1 MNGPFKG
8 ASWGYILSKDHY
20 NNGMDNKEKEDRRV
34 GRCFEIKKAD
44 GPEEKDIVI
53 HYYIEILEDKTIALE
68 LVDDKGN
75 PTGEIV
81 EQDLSTDDFNK
92 QYTSCSHHDCPLAP
106 KTIDEIK
113 KKMADNRVAMGEKHL
128 KNGELGKAEDKFNR
142 ALVFEAGNLKA
153 EFGIGKIRMEQ
164 NKRAEAEKI
173 FKQISEA
180 NEIYDMAN
188 KHTFNE
194 FGIYLR
200 KQEMY
205 EIAIQS
211 YEKAIT
217 MDEKDVALYFNLG
230 KAYAMKGEFQPGIE
244 KLKEA
249 LAIQPDFPEA
259 AEHLKKY
266 LKDEEAMLKKL
277 LRKTEIDD
285 EPGREEK

>member
-1 MNGPFKG
+1 ME
-8 ASWGYILSKDHY
+8 
-20 NNGMDNKEKEDRRV
+20 NKEREDRKV
-34 GRCFEIKKAD
+34 GRCFEIKKAG
-44 GPEEKDIVI
+44 GPEEKEIVI
-53 HYYIEILEDKTIALE
+53 HYYIEILENKTIALE
-68 LVDDKGN
+68 LVDDEGN

-81 EQDLSTDDFNK
+81 EQDLSADDFNEK
-92 QYTSCSHHDCPLAP
+92 YTSCSHHDCPLAP

-128 KNGELGKAEDKFNR
+128 ENGELDKAEDKFNR

-153 EFGIGKIRMEQ
+153 EFGVGKIRMAQ
-164 NKRAEAEKI
+164 NRKTEAEEI
-173 FKQISEA
+173 FKKISEA

-200 KQEMY
+200 RQEMY

-230 KAYAMKGEFQPGIE
+230 KAYAMKGEYQPGIE

-259 AEHLKKY
+259 AEHLEKY
-266 LKDEEAMLKKL
+266 LKDEAAMFKKL
-277 LRKTEIDD
+277 LRKTQIDD
-285 EPGREEK
+285 DPGREEK

>member
-1 MNGPFKG
+1 ME
-8 ASWGYILSKDHY
+8 
-20 NNGMDNKEKEDRRV
+20 NKKREDRRV

-44 GPEEKDIVI
+44 GSDEENILT

-68 LVDDKGN
+68 LVDGDGN
-75 PTGEIV
+75 PTGELV
-81 EQDLSTDDFNK
+81 EEDLSSDDFNDK
-92 QYTSCSHHDCPLAP
+92 YTSCSHHDCPLQP

-113 KKMADNRVAMGEKHL
+113 KKMAENRVAMGEEHL
-128 KNGELGKAEDKFNR
+128 KNGELDKAEDKFNR

-164 NKRAEAEKI
+164 KKRTEAEEI
-173 FKQISEA
+173 FKKISES

-200 KQEMY
+200 RQEMY
-205 EIAIQS
+205 DIAIQS

-230 KAYAMKGEFQPGIE
+230 KAYAMKGEFGPGIE

-259 AEHLKKY
+259 AEHLEKY
-266 LKDEEAMLKKL
+266 LKDEEVMLKKL

-285 EPGREEK
+285 EPGSEEK